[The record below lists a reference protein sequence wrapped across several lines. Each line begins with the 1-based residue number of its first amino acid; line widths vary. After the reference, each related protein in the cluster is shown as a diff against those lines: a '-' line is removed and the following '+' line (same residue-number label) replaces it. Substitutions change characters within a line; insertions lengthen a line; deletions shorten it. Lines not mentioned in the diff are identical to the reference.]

1 MAPIGVVHR
10 VELRVADH
18 RRSNLLCARHRWRV
32 IQTFPKC
39 LVADRKW
46 ALVSSANLTDYAL
59 EENMELGLLVGETT
73 AGRLAEHFEQL
84 IARGELVQRSDGA

>member
-32 IQTFPKC
+32 IQTF
-39 LVADRKW
+39 LRHGRDVAWDRVVCRVARKFSID
-46 ALVSSANLTDYAL
+46 AEVLEGLQAAPNLLSGSARQQWDL
-59 EENMELGLLVGETT
+59 
-73 AGRLAEHFEQL
+73 
-84 IARGELVQRSDGA
+84 